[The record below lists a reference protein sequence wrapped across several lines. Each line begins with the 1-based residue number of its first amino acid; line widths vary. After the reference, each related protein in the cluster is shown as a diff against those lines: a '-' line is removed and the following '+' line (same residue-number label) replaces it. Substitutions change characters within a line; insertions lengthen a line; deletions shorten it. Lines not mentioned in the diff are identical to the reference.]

1 MKTEIMAP
9 VGSYESLAA
18 AINARADSI
27 YFGVGALNM
36 RAHAAKKFTIDDL
49 KKIVDT
55 CKSANVKTYLTVN
68 TVIYD
73 EDIEDMQK
81 LCDKA
86 KETGVTAV
94 IVTDIAAMQYARS
107 IGLSIHA
114 STQLNISNI
123 EAVKYFSK
131 YVDVIVLA
139 RELSLE
145 QIKNITTQI
154 KKQDIKGPNN
164 EQIKIEVFVHG
175 ALCVSISGKCYM
187 SLAQYAKSANRG
199 ECLHSCRRA
208 YIVKDEETG
217 DELKIEN
224 KYVMSPKDLCTITMV
239 DKLIDAG
246 ISVFKI
252 EGRGRPPEYVDTVV
266 RTYKTAV
273 EAVENKTYNKTKA
286 EEWHK
291 QLESVFNRG
300 FWENGYYLGKKL
312 GEWHDTPSSK
322 ATMEKQFIGKVKNY
336 YVEPGIA
343 ELEIQAN
350 EIKIND
356 EMIIIGPTSGVIKT
370 KVDKILDEKDKEINS
385 AEKGRTITIAVPE
398 KVRKNDQVYILK
410 KRT

>member
-18 AINARADSI
+18 AINAGADSI

-36 RAHAAKKFTIDDL
+36 RAHAAKNLNIDDL
-49 KKIVDT
+49 KDIVSK
-55 CKSANVKTYLTVN
+55 CKDNNVKTYLTVN

-73 EDIEDMQK
+73 EDIKDMQN

-86 KETGVTAV
+86 KEAGVTSV
-94 IVTDIAAMQYARS
+94 IVTDIAAMQYAKS

-123 EAVKYFSK
+123 EAVKFYAK

-154 KKQDIKGPNN
+154 KKEKILGPNKKL
-164 EQIKIEVFVHG
+164 IKIEVFVHG

-187 SLAQYAKSANRG
+187 SLAQYTKSANRG

-266 RTYKTAV
+266 RTYKTAT
-273 EAVENKTYNKTKA
+273 EAVENKTYNQTHAK
-286 EEWHK
+286 EWHK
-291 QLESVFNRG
+291 ELESVFNRG
-300 FWENGYYLGKKL
+300 FWENGYYLGKRL
-312 GEWHDTPSSK
+312 GEWHDSPGSK
-322 ATMEKQFIGKVKNY
+322 ATTEKQFIGKVRNY
-336 YVEPGIA
+336 FSEPNIA
-343 ELEIQAN
+343 EIEIQAN
-350 EIKIND
+350 EIKINNNI
-356 EMIIIGPTSGVIKT
+356 IIIGPTSGVVKT
-370 KVDKILDEKDKEINS
+370 KITKILDEKDKETDS
-385 AEKGRTITIAVPE
+385 ATQGRTVTIKVPE